1 MKLVQNNEVK
11 EIKNGFV
18 KNSNKIL
25 GKLKKVGSFK
35 KNKYHTGKIEGE
47 DLPKSLQDKL
57 NVPLVFIGVFLGSIV
72 FLGFC
77 CKVLNLLSNKVE

>member
-35 KNKYHTGKIEGE
+35 KINIILEKLREKIY
-47 DLPKSLQDKL
+47 Q
-57 NVPLVFIGVFLGSIV
+57 
-72 FLGFC
+72 
-77 CKVLNLLSNKVE
+77 KVYKIN